1 MQALHKV
8 DAVFDDPNLIGSAGL
23 VPVMRLADRA
33 GLHELLQERLSV
45 PSANACVKAACV
57 VAGMLAGADSIDDL
71 DVLRHGGMSKVV
83 TGVRA
88 PSTVGT
94 FLRTFTFGHVRQLDA
109 VAARVVAGLAA
120 VVPRLLAG
128 TESMAFV
135 DVDDTIREVHGYQK
149 QGAAY
154 GYSGVKGLN
163 AQLAALS
170 SPTCAPVIAAARL
183 RKGNAVSGHGANR
196 LISDAV
202 ATARAAGVT
211 GQVMV
216 RADSGYYRRDVIA
229 AAVTGKAWF
238 SVTVRMNPAVTRA
251 IAAIP
256 EKAWTTIRY
265 PRAIWDEQEQRWI
278 SEAQVAE
285 TTFTAFTSHPKKR
298 QVHLP
303 ARRAPRPTAQPR
315 RRSRPGR
322 AVHHLASPR
331 VRHQL
336 HPDHA
341 VAADET
347 HRDHAIIEQVIAELK
362 DGPLAHAPSGKFAA
376 NAAWLALACL
386 AFNVLR
392 AAGAAASLRHAKARW
407 ATLRTHLIAVPARIA
422 SSARRLVLHLPTD
435 WPWAP
440 AWEDLWATATAPDHP
455 GRDRPRGTTPRGRAG
470 QTGYFPTPRSRR
482 RRRITVDNVTSQPPK
497 SPSVDQG

>member
-1 MQALHKV
+1 VQALHKV

-45 PSANACVKAACV
+45 TSANAAVKAACV
-57 VAGMLAGADSIDDL
+57 VAGMIAGADSIDDL

-163 AQLAALS
+163 AQLAVLS

-216 RADSGYYRRDVIA
+216 RADSGYYRRDVVA
-229 AAVTGKAWF
+229 AAVAGKAWF
-238 SVTVRMNPAVTRA
+238 SVTVRVNPAVTRA
-251 IAAIP
+251 ITAIP

-265 PRAIWDEQEQRWI
+265 PRGLWDEQEQRWL

-285 TTFTAFTSHPKKR
+285 TTFTAFTSAPKKR
-298 QVHLP
+298 QVTCRLVVRRVQRLNP
-303 ARRAPRPTAQPR
+303 AAAAGQDELFTTWR
-315 RRSRPGR
+315 
-322 AVHHLASPR
+322 HHGFVTNSTLST
-331 VRHQL
+331 
-336 HPDHA
+336 

-362 DGPLAHAPSGKFAA
+362 NGPLAHAPSGKFTA

-392 AAGAAASLRHAKARW
+392 AAGAAASARHAKARW
-407 ATLRTHLIAVPARIA
+407 ATLRTHLIEVPARVA
-422 SSARRLVLHLPTD
+422 SSARRLVLHLPTN

-440 AWEDLWATATAPDHP
+440 AWEDLWATATAP
-455 GRDRPRGTTPRGRAG
+455 
-470 QTGYFPTPRSRR
+470 
-482 RRRITVDNVTSQPPK
+482 
-497 SPSVDQG
+497 

>member
-1 MQALHKV
+1 VQALHKV

-163 AQLAALS
+163 AQLAVLS

-251 IAAIP
+251 ITAIP

-265 PRAIWDEQEQRWI
+265 PRGIWDEQEQRWL

-285 TTFTAFTSHPKKR
+285 TTFTAFTSAPKKR
-298 QVHLP
+298 QVTCRLVVRRVQRLNP
-303 ARRAPRPTAQPR
+303 AAAAGQDELFTTWR
-315 RRSRPGR
+315 
-322 AVHHLASPR
+322 HHGFVTNSTLST
-331 VRHQL
+331 
-336 HPDHA
+336 

-347 HRDHAIIEQVIAELK
+347 HRDHALIEQVIAELK
-362 DGPLAHAPSGKFAA
+362 NGPLAHAPSGKFAA

-392 AAGAAASLRHAKARW
+392 AAGAAASARHAKARW
-407 ATLRTHLIAVPARIA
+407 ATLRTHLIEVPARVA
-422 SSARRLVLHLPTD
+422 SSARRRVLHLPTN

-440 AWEDLWATATAPDHP
+440 AWEDLWATATAP
-455 GRDRPRGTTPRGRAG
+455 
-470 QTGYFPTPRSRR
+470 
-482 RRRITVDNVTSQPPK
+482 
-497 SPSVDQG
+497 

>member
-1 MQALHKV
+1 
-8 DAVFDDPNLIGSAGL
+8 
-23 VPVMRLADRA
+23 
-33 GLHELLQERLSV
+33 
-45 PSANACVKAACV
+45 
-57 VAGMLAGADSIDDL
+57 
-71 DVLRHGGMSKVV
+71 
-83 TGVRA
+83 
-88 PSTVGT
+88 
-94 FLRTFTFGHVRQLDA
+94 
-109 VAARVVAGLAA
+109 

-163 AQLAALS
+163 AQLAVLS

-251 IAAIP
+251 ITAIP

-265 PRAIWDEQEQRWI
+265 PRGLWDEQEQRWL

-285 TTFTAFTSHPKKR
+285 TTFTAFTSAPKKWR
-298 QVHLP
+298 VTCRLVVRRVQRLNP
-303 ARRAPRPTAQPR
+303 AGAAGQDELFTTWR
-315 RRSRPGR
+315 
-322 AVHHLASPR
+322 HHGFVTNSTLST
-331 VRHQL
+331 
-336 HPDHA
+336 

-362 DGPLAHAPSGKFAA
+362 NGPLAHAPSGKFAA
-376 NAAWLALACL
+376 NAAWLTLAAMAHNL
-386 AFNVLR
+386 TR
-392 AAGAAASLRHAKARW
+392 AAGCLASVFHASARP
-407 ATLRTHLIAVPARIA
+407 ATIRDQLINLPARIA
-422 SSARRLVLHLPTD
+422 TSARRLTLHLPTS
-435 WPWAP
+435 WRWEHPW
-440 AWEDLWATATAPDHP
+440 
-455 GRDRPRGTTPRGRAG
+455 RALIAAI
-470 QTGYFPTPRSRR
+470 S
-482 RRRITVDNVTSQPPK
+482 
-497 SPSVDQG
+497 

>member
-1 MQALHKV
+1 
-8 DAVFDDPNLIGSAGL
+8 
-23 VPVMRLADRA
+23 MRLADRA

-45 PSANACVKAACV
+45 TSANACVKAACV
-57 VAGMLAGADSIDDL
+57 VAGMIAGADSIDDL

-163 AQLAALS
+163 AQVAVLS
-170 SPTCAPVIAAARL
+170 SPTCAPVIAASRL
-183 RKGNAVSGHGANR
+183 RKGNVVSGHGAHR
-196 LISDAV
+196 LVADAI
-202 ATARAAGVT
+202 ATARSAGAT

-229 AAVTGKAWF
+229 AAVGAKAWF
-238 SVTVRMNPAVTRA
+238 SVTVRMNPSVRQA

-256 EKAWTTIRY
+256 EGGWTPIQY
-265 PRAIWDEQEQRWI
+265 PRAIFEQDEQRWI
-278 SEAQVAE
+278 SEAEVAE
-285 TTFTAFTSHPKKR
+285 IDFVAFTSHPKKR
-298 QVHLP
+298 QVACRLVV
-303 ARRAPRPTAQPR
+303 RRVQRLNKATIAAADNGGYTQDQLFTLWR
-315 RRSRPGR
+315 
-322 AVHHLASPR
+322 HHGFVTNSTLTT
-331 VRHQL
+331 
-336 HPDHA
+336 

-362 DGPLAHAPSGKFAA
+362 DGPLAHAPSGKFTA
-376 NAAWLALACL
+376 NAAWLVLAAL
-386 AFNVLR
+386 AFNLLR
-392 AAGAAASLRHAKARW
+392 AAGCAASARHAKARW
-407 ATLRTHLIAVPARIA
+407 TTLRTHLITIPARIA

-435 WPWAP
+435 WPWSA
-440 AWEDLWATATAPDHP
+440 AWEDLWTV
-455 GRDRPRGTTPRGRAG
+455 TT
-470 QTGYFPTPRSRR
+470 T
-482 RRRITVDNVTSQPPK
+482 
-497 SPSVDQG
+497 

>member
-1 MQALHKV
+1 VQALHKV
-8 DAVFDDPNLIGSAGL
+8 DAVFDDPNLIASAGL

-163 AQLAALS
+163 AQLAVLS

-229 AAVTGKAWF
+229 AALTGKAWF

-251 IAAIP
+251 ITAIP

-265 PRAIWDEQEQRWI
+265 PRGLWDEQEQRWL

-285 TTFTAFTSHPKKR
+285 TTFTAFTSAPKKW
-298 QVHLP
+298 QVTCRLVVRRVQRLNP
-303 ARRAPRPTAQPR
+303 AAAAGQDELFTTWR
-315 RRSRPGR
+315 
-322 AVHHLASPR
+322 HHGFVTNSTLST
-331 VRHQL
+331 
-336 HPDHA
+336 

-362 DGPLAHAPSGKFAA
+362 NGPLAHAPSGKFAA
-376 NAAWLALACL
+376 NAAWLTLACL

-392 AAGAAASLRHAKARW
+392 AAGAAASPRHAKARW
-407 ATLRTHLIAVPARIA
+407 ATLRTHLVAIPARIA
-422 SSARRLVLHLPTD
+422 SSARRLVLHLPTN

-440 AWEDLWATATAPDHP
+440 AWDDLWATATA
-455 GRDRPRGTTPRGRAG
+455 T
-470 QTGYFPTPRSRR
+470 
-482 RRRITVDNVTSQPPK
+482 
-497 SPSVDQG
+497 